1 MDRLTKERLRG
12 LLNDRITDVELK
24 IAEYEAATQP
34 IAPENSIGRIS
45 RMDAIQNKS
54 VAEAALWESRQL
66 LKRLER
72 AKLNFE
78 KDTYGICVKC
88 GVDIPVG
95 RLELMP
101 EAMRCV
107 NCAR

>member
-1 MDRLTKERLRG
+1 MDPSTKNRLRT
-12 LLNDRITDVELK
+12 LLDRR
-24 IAEYEAATQP
+24 IAEVEQSVAEYTLATQP

-54 VAEAALWESRQL
+54 VTEAALWESRQQ

-72 AKLNFE
+72 ARLNFE
-78 KDTYGICVKC
+78 KDTYGICAKC
-88 GVDIPVG
+88 GVEIPIG

-101 EAMRCV
+101 EATRCV
-107 NCAR
+107 NCAV